1 MSDNGAEVVN
11 LSAPQQWHTTLDLT
25 ASPVTFRNG
34 GSPLATTTV
43 VVAEL
48 LGQERRVALLFLL
61 LFLRFGDGGPTVG
74 NSRHKHLTEGDQRF
88 YSGTEEPFAARS
100 KGCRER
106 WEARSYY

>member
-1 MSDNGAEVVN
+1 MFDNSAEVVN

-25 ASPVTFRNG
+25 ASPMTFRNG

-48 LGQERRVALLFLL
+48 LGQERTTFFFLL

-74 NSRHKHLTEGDQRF
+74 NSRHKQST
-88 YSGTEEPFAARS
+88 
-100 KGCRER
+100 
-106 WEARSYY
+106 